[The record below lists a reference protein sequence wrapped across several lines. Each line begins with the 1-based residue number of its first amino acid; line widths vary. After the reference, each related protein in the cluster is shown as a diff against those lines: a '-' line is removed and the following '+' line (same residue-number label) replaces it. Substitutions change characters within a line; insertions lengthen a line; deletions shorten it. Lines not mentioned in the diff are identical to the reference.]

1 MSYKFWDLPQKYE
14 QSPVRN
20 KKDFFGSIDF
30 YKKQSGRQHPPHCFV
45 WWLFSCRPQ
54 WRRQRCFFSD
64 TGDQLLE
71 NVI

>member
-20 KKDFFGSIDF
+20 KKDFLDSIDW
-30 YKKQSGRQHPPHCFV
+30 YKNTRYYRLHPGCFS
-45 WWLFSCRPQ
+45 WWLFYSPFQSRTQKCV
-54 WRRQRCFFSD
+54 FSD